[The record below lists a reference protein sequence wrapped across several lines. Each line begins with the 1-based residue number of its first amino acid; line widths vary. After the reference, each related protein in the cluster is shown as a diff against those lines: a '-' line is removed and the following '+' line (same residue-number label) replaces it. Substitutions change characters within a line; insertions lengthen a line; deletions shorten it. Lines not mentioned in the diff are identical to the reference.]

1 MKQKAAGL
9 RASNGVADAIR
20 FIRAGLVKP
29 RQVGA
34 LLPSGAALARL
45 ITSEIGPSTGKVL
58 ELGPGTG
65 VFTRALIDRGVHERD
80 LTLVEANE
88 RFAPMLQRNFPEAR
102 LLQCDAAR
110 LATSDLGS
118 IGPVRAVVS
127 GLPLLNMP
135 LRKIFAIVGAAF
147 GHLGAGGALYQ
158 FTYGRSCP
166 IPRPILD
173 RLGLKAVVVG
183 RAFYNLPPATVYRIT
198 RRVPLSGR
206 RGTQ

>member
-1 MKQKAAGL
+1 MKQKAVAL

-20 FIRAGLVKP
+20 FIRAGLLRP

-34 LLPSGAALARL
+34 LFPSGAALAQL

-65 VFTRALIDRGVHERD
+65 VFTRALIDRGVHERE

-88 RFAPMLQRNFPEAR
+88 RFALVLHRNFPEAR

-110 LATSDLGS
+110 LAASDLGS
-118 IGPVRAVVS
+118 FGPVRAVVS

-135 LRKIFAIVGAAF
+135 LRKIFAIVAAAF
-147 GHLGAGGALYQ
+147 GHLCEGGALYQ
-158 FTYGRSCP
+158 FTYGRNCP

-183 RAFYNLPPATVYRIT
+183 RTLYNLPPATVYRIT
-198 RRVPLSGR
+198 RRAPLSAR
-206 RGTQ
+206 RRAR